1 LTQHGIDPQTE
12 WETTMTGLTSK
23 ISLVLA
29 VFALAVVPAV
39 AFAKHGA
46 DDVGFDDNGGLRDD
60 SVSDDTQADDNGGL
74 RDDSVSDDTQ
84 ADDSRGGGDSNE
96 KRVAGN
102 CTGNATSKL
111 KVKPDNGKL
120 ETEFEVD
127 QNRNGVTW
135 KVRFRLNGERVVKT
149 TATTQAPSGS
159 FSVQRR
165 LANGPGSDHVVGKA
179 ISPSGPVCRASLT
192 I

>member
-1 LTQHGIDPQTE
+1 MLTITRN
-12 WETTMTGLTSK
+12 
-23 ISLVLA
+23 ISIGLA
-29 VFALAVVPAV
+29 VAALAVVPSG

-46 DDVGFDDNGGLRDD
+46 DDVQPDDNGGLRDNT
-60 SVSDDTQADDNGGL
+60 VSDDTQPDDNGG
-74 RDDSVSDDTQ
+74 SGG
-84 ADDSRGGGDSNE
+84 GGGDDRV
-96 KRVAGN
+96 RVAGD

-111 KVKPDNGKL
+111 KAKHDNGKT

-149 TATTQAPSGS
+149 TATTKAPSGS

-165 LANGPGSDHVVGKA
+165 LANPAGSDDIVARA
-179 ISPSGPVCRASLT
+179 ISPGGQVCKASLT

>member
-1 LTQHGIDPQTE
+1 MFNLAG
-12 WETTMTGLTSK
+12 K

-29 VFALAVVPAV
+29 VFALAIVPAV

-46 DDVGFDDNGGLRDD
+46 DDVGFDDNGGLRDN
-60 SVSDDTQADDNGGL
+60 SVSDDTQPDDNGGL
-74 RDDSVSDDTQ
+74 
-84 ADDSRGGGDSNE
+84 ADDSRHGGNDGE
-96 KRVAGN
+96 KRVAGE

-111 KVKPDNGKL
+111 KVKPDDGKL

-149 TATTQAPSGS
+149 TATTKAPSGS
-159 FSVQRR
+159 FSVERR
-165 LANGPGSDHVVGKA
+165 LADGPGSDHVVGKA
-179 ISPSGPVCRASLT
+179 ISPGGQVCRASVT

>member
-1 LTQHGIDPQTE
+1 MLTITRNISI
-12 WETTMTGLTSK
+12 GLA
-23 ISLVLA
+23 VLA
-29 VFALAVVPAV
+29 LALVPATS
-39 AFAKHGA
+39 FAKHGA
-46 DDVGFDDNGGLRDD
+46 DDVGFDDNGGLRDP
-60 SVSDDTQADDNGGL
+60 SVSDDTQPDDNGGL
-74 RDDSVSDDTQ
+74 RDNSVSDDPVGG
-84 ADDSRGGGDSNE
+84 DSRGGDRTE
-96 KRVAGN
+96 KRVAGT

-111 KVKPDNGKL
+111 KAKLDNGKI

-149 TATTQAPSGS
+149 TATTKAPSGS

-165 LANGPGSDHVVGKA
+165 LDNAPGSDHVVGKA
-179 ISPSGPVCRASLT
+179 ISPAGQVCRASLT

>member
-1 LTQHGIDPQTE
+1 MKTLIRNIP
-12 WETTMTGLTSK
+12 L
-23 ISLVLA
+23 
-29 VFALAVVPAV
+29 ALAVLALALVPATS
-39 AFAKHGA
+39 FAKHGA
-46 DDVGFDDNGGLRDD
+46 DDVGFDDNGGVR
-60 SVSDDTQADDNGGL
+60 DNG
-74 RDDSVSDDTQ
+74 VSDDTQ
-84 ADDSRGGGDSNE
+84 ADDSRGGGGGGNSDE
-96 KRVAGN
+96 KRVAGE
-102 CTGNATSKL
+102 CTGSATSKL

-159 FSVQRR
+159 FSVERR

-179 ISPSGPVCRASLT
+179 ISPSGQVCKAGLT

>member
-1 LTQHGIDPQTE
+1 MKTLTRNIP
-12 WETTMTGLTSK
+12 L
-23 ISLVLA
+23 
-29 VFALAVVPAV
+29 ALAVLALALVPAT
-39 AFAKHGA
+39 AFARHGA
-46 DDVGFDDNGGLRDD
+46 DDVGFDDNGGVR
-60 SVSDDTQADDNGGL
+60 DNG
-74 RDDSVSDDTQ
+74 VSDDTQ
-84 ADDSRGGGDSNE
+84 ADDSRHGGSGGE
-96 KRVAGN
+96 KRVAGE
-102 CTGNATSKL
+102 CTGSATSKL
-111 KVKPDNGKL
+111 KVKPDDGKL

-159 FSVQRR
+159 FSVERR

-179 ISPSGPVCRASLT
+179 ISPSGQVCKAGLT

>member
-1 LTQHGIDPQTE
+1 MKTLTRNIP
-12 WETTMTGLTSK
+12 LA
-23 ISLVLA
+23 LA
-29 VFALAVVPAV
+29 VLALAVVPATS
-39 AFAKHGA
+39 FAKHGA
-46 DDVGFDDNGGLRDD
+46 DDVGFDDNGG
-60 SVSDDTQADDNGGL
+60 
-74 RDDSVSDDTQ
+74 
-84 ADDSRGGGDSNE
+84 GGGGNSGE
-96 KRVAGN
+96 KRVAGE
-102 CTGNATSKL
+102 CTGGATSKL
-111 KVKPDNGKL
+111 KVKPDDGKL

-159 FSVQRR
+159 FSVERR

-179 ISPSGPVCRASLT
+179 ISPSGQVCKAGLT